1 LSVPVQ
7 GFRSLI
13 FETGRSARS
22 ERLVSAAIRQVV
34 TVGGR
39 IRPEDAFR
47 SLTDLQAAL
56 YDVLEKEGVEAV
68 WDDVPVARLNMR
80 PLAVGM
86 RGYGRII
93 WFDPSPDG
101 LMPAGQ
107 PPGDGDVLF
116 GYVSVPERIW
126 ERAWFA
132 HLLKR
137 AEDAPLYESAVRH
150 MRERSTRELNE
161 MLDFCSFVCDH
172 MAPVLL
178 YAEEETYTNF
188 YEYNNL
194 LGEGGNS
201 RGALF
206 SRLAKTPLSGWTRR
220 ETWFV
225 YSLYYL
231 LKSGPP
237 ARGEEFN
244 GCQLNPAALREF
256 FLRKFAEYR
265 SWLPDIGDEADA
277 FYAADIPE
285 QAEMLRRFRARVGE
299 KRLFCREINGLNL
312 LKKETSVPKHAVSAD
327 GSDALPGELRRCLAG
342 RYGLDAPDFSRF
354 HAAVRDWIARSVENG
369 VSGASAEDGALHPV
383 EELVY
388 AIVRTAVLELES
400 DIGMSRSMRDYAAF
414 VRAVRDG
421 RFRDLCALKQ
431 TDYFCCVVPSPSMAL
446 AMQGRPETLSGVL
459 KAIAMRMQYNSWHYL
474 PGNFPAETVPPDR
487 HFYFPP
493 EMPDTAEWSDQHHK
507 GHILASVRYSI
518 RSPHHVFLDGRKFLA
533 FFDLRL
539 MRQCGRPYTTAE
551 LMEAVRYTR
560 ALYAV
565 YQAVLDE
572 AAAGALPFRFE
583 AFTKEWY
590 DRNVGLT
597 LRFEEDSYVL

>member
-1 LSVPVQ
+1 M
-7 GFRSLI
+7 RK
-13 FETGRSARS
+13 R
-22 ERLVSAAIRQVV
+22 
-34 TVGGR
+34 
-39 IRPEDAFR
+39 
-47 SLTDLQAAL
+47 
-56 YDVLEKEGVEAV
+56 EKNEENINLLREGVEAV

-172 MAPVLL
+172 IAPVLL

-194 LGEGGNS
+194 LEGGNS

-256 FLRKFAEYR
+256 FLRKFAEY
-265 SWLPDIGDEADA
+265 GDGSPEVAAEAEA

-285 QAEMLRRFRARVGE
+285 QAEMLRRFRARVADR
-299 KRLFCREINGLNL
+299 RLFFRDINGLNL
-312 LKKETSVPKHAVSAD
+312 LKKEVSMPKNAVCVD
-327 GSDALPGELRRCLAG
+327 NSDALPGELRRCLSA
-342 RYGLDAPDFSRF
+342 RCGLDVANFGEF
-354 HAAVRDWIARSVENG
+354 HTAVREWISRSVARHRPDTEDDG
-369 VSGASAEDGALHPV
+369 VLRPL

-388 AIVRTAVLELES
+388 AIVRTAVLDLDS
-400 DIGMSRSMRDYAAF
+400 DIGMSRSIRDYAAF

-431 TDYFCCVVPSPSMAL
+431 TDYFCCVVPSPNIAR
-446 AMQGRPETLSGVL
+446 AMQDRSETLAGVL

-493 EMPDTAEWSDQHHK
+493 EMPDMAEWSDQHHK

-518 RSPHHVFLDGRKFLA
+518 RSPHHVSLDGKKFLA

-539 MRQCGRPYTTAE
+539 MRQSGRPYTTAE
-551 LMEAVRYTR
+551 LMEAIRYTR

-565 YQAVLDE
+565 YQTLLDE

-597 LRFEEDSYVL
+597 LLFEEDSYVL